1 MEEDEYESFVSKDQF
16 GFYDISAEGA
26 KKMVDKKDAFVLD
39 VRDQA
44 AFDKEHLED
53 AHRIDVLDIENK
65 VDELP
70 QDKKI
75 LVYCEIGVLSM
86 AAGKKLLESG
96 FSEVYNI
103 TGGFQEWKQAGYPTE
118 K

>member
-1 MEEDEYESFVSKDQF
+1 MVDNEYESFVSEDQF

-26 KKMVDKKDAFVLD
+26 KKMVDRKDAFVLD
-39 VRDQA
+39 VRDKA
-44 AFDKEHLED
+44 SFDKGHL
-53 AHRIDVLDIENK
+53 AHAHHMDVLDIENR

-86 AAGKKLLESG
+86 AAGKKLLEAG
-96 FSEVYNI
+96 FREVYNI
-103 TGGFQEWKQAGYPTE
+103 TGGIEEWKSAGYPLE
-118 K
+118 G